1 MSKLKDINSKSRV
14 IVLKPSLDY
23 DEIVDMVESR
33 KVKLFQTLLN
43 KPKRSDI
50 HIHSTKLF
58 FEAFLLL
65 SGRYT
70 ADFIREVTHTI
81 TVDKNVKEIVI
92 DGQTYPILQKKG
104 MLSKLGPSRK
114 NKVRLDVQERLVIE
128 NEDDIA
134 FDHHGKEVNLS
145 YKTTAKLIEKYPK
158 RILDDNKDNVK
169 KPEIT
174 IDGAIKKLV
183 SKLKKPAESGIKS
196 LKEDVKINEI
206 LEVYVPI
213 YESRLIGPVSYTHL
227 TLPTKRIV

>member
-81 TVDKNVKEIVI
+81 T
-92 DGQTYPILQKKG
+92 
-104 MLSKLGPSRK
+104 
-114 NKVRLDVQERLVIE
+114 
-128 NEDDIA
+128 A
-134 FDHHGKEVNLS
+134 
-145 YKTTAKLIEKYPK
+145 
-158 RILDDNKDNVK
+158 
-169 KPEIT
+169 
-174 IDGAIKKLV
+174 
-183 SKLKKPAESGIKS
+183 
-196 LKEDVKINEI
+196 
-206 LEVYVPI
+206 
-213 YESRLIGPVSYTHL
+213 VSYTHL
-227 TLPTKRIV
+227 TLPTKA

>member
-114 NKVRLDVQERLVIE
+114 NKVRLDMQERLVIE
-128 NEDDIA
+128 NEDDIS
-134 FDHHGKEVNLS
+134 FDHHGKEVNLP

-158 RILDDNKDNVK
+158 RILDDNK
-169 KPEIT
+169 
-174 IDGAIKKLV
+174 A
-183 SKLKKPAESGIKS
+183 
-196 LKEDVKINEI
+196 
-206 LEVYVPI
+206 
-213 YESRLIGPVSYTHL
+213 VSYTHL
-227 TLPTKRIV
+227 TLPTIYSV

>member
-1 MSKLKDINSKSRV
+1 MIDVISKSKI

-33 KVKLFQTLLN
+33 KVKVFQTLLQ

-65 SGRYT
+65 SGKYT
-70 ADFIREVTHTI
+70 ADFIREADHI
-81 TVDKNVKEIVI
+81 LTVDKNVKELII
-92 DGQTYPILQKKG
+92 DGQTYPILEKKG
-104 MLSKLGPSRK
+104 VLSKLGPNRK
-114 NKVRLDVQERLVIE
+114 NKVSLEVQERLIIE

-134 FDHHGKEVNLS
+134 FDHHGKEVNLP

-174 IDGAIKKLV
+174 IEGALKKLV

-196 LKEDVKINEI
+196 LKENVKINEI
-206 LEVYVPI
+206 L
-213 YESRLIGPVSYTHL
+213 
-227 TLPTKRIV
+227 

>member
-1 MSKLKDINSKSRV
+1 MSKLKDINSNSSV

-114 NKVRLDVQERLVIE
+114 NKVRLDMQERLVIE
-128 NEDDIA
+128 N
-134 FDHHGKEVNLS
+134 LS
-145 YKTTAKLIEKYPK
+145 LIHISE
-158 RILDDNKDNVK
+158 
-169 KPEIT
+169 
-174 IDGAIKKLV
+174 
-183 SKLKKPAESGIKS
+183 
-196 LKEDVKINEI
+196 
-206 LEVYVPI
+206 
-213 YESRLIGPVSYTHL
+213 
-227 TLPTKRIV
+227 PTRPY

>member
-104 MLSKLGPSRK
+104 MLSKLAGDGSTFEEIDEPPNFVGQLRDYQK
-114 NKVRLDVQERLVIE
+114 R
-128 NEDDIA
+128 
-134 FDHHGKEVNLS
+134 GLS
-145 YKTTAKLIEKYPK
+145 WLNFFLRT
-158 RILDDNKDNVK
+158 
-169 KPEIT
+169 
-174 IDGAIKKLV
+174 
-183 SKLKKPAESGIKS
+183 
-196 LKEDVKINEI
+196 
-206 LEVYVPI
+206 
-213 YESRLIGPVSYTHL
+213 
-227 TLPTKRIV
+227 